1 MKALEGRDENYG
13 EVTARIWRRD
23 KSGKGEQ
30 RWKQNQEEKA
40 LRARGRNTDR
50 PSPPAGGKGKKPQ
63 ISYHLASC
71 STEVL
76 LMSE

>member
-1 MKALEGRDENYG
+1 MKALEGRDGNYR
-13 EVTARIWRRD
+13 EVTVRTWRRD

-30 RWKQNQEEKA
+30 RWKQNPEEKA
-40 LRARGRNTDR
+40 LRARGRDTDR
-50 PSPPAGGKGKKPQ
+50 PSPPAGGKGKKAQ
-63 ISYHLASC
+63 ILYHLASC